1 VGLPLRFAQVHGHHA
16 AEGASEVGEPEK
28 DDGRSAK
35 EEGRSLTIS
44 SFFVLEPSAIAHRP
58 SSFLARPLP
67 AQRRIPLPTMKT
79 LFSLLASGLLLAT
92 SLHAQDDP
100 KSKAIMD
107 KLIAKNK
114 TYTSFEADFSSR
126 LVNTASKLDVKQ
138 DGNVK
143 VKGKKFRLVLPDNTV
158 INDGTVLWAYSKKS
172 NEVTLNDPAEMD
184 QELDPSKLF
193 TVYEKGFKSQ
203 FIDEKAD
210 ATGIVVQTIK
220 LFPLDPAKKPYHTVI
235 LGIDKNKMEPRTVQ
249 VLYKDGNVVT
259 YTLKKFTPN
268 PELAETNFMFDKSK
282 YPGVELNDM
291 R

>member
-1 VGLPLRFAQVHGHHA
+1 
-16 AEGASEVGEPEK
+16 
-28 DDGRSAK
+28 
-35 EEGRSLTIS
+35 
-44 SFFVLEPSAIAHRP
+44 
-58 SSFLARPLP
+58 
-67 AQRRIPLPTMKT
+67 MKT
-79 LFSLLASGLLLAT
+79 LFSLVASGLLLVT

-138 DGNVK
+138 EGNVK
-143 VKGKKFRLVLPDNTV
+143 VKGKKFRLTLPDNTV
-158 INDGTVLWAYSKKS
+158 INDGTVLWAFSKKS
-172 NEVTLNDPAEMD
+172 NEVTLNDPSEMD
-184 QELDPSKLF
+184 QEMDPSKLF

-210 ATGIVVQTIK
+210 PTGTVIQTIK
-220 LFPLDPAKKPYHTVI
+220 LFPTDPSKKPFHTVV
-235 LGIDKNKMEPRTVQ
+235 LGIDKNKVEMKTVQ

-259 YTLKKFTPN
+259 YTLKRFVGN
-268 PELAETNFMFDKSK
+268 PELAEGNFVFDKAK
-282 YPGVELNDM
+282 FPGVEINDM